1 MGDSDQ
7 LRLLLREKYGLVHVP
22 HFHKAGEWAEQ
33 TAAAIRNGVTPE
45 EAGLTAAREL
55 FPYEIKEYN
64 AHLGAAV
71 SELVKLAG
79 GPDPWRPDAGGADR

>member
-22 HFHKAGEWAEQ
+22 HFHKAGEWAGQ
-33 TAAAIRNGVTPE
+33 TAAAIRDGVTPE

-55 FPYEIKEYN
+55 FPYEMKEHN

-79 GPDPWRPDAGGADR
+79 DSDPGRPDAGGAGR